1 MTHDGGCRFE
11 KLGRE
16 GRKIL
21 VKKRKDRCIFNVYA
35 LLVGIRIS
43 HARKKHA
50 NVPHWWRKPVNFAG
64 DKVPFRAPAEFAI

>member
-1 MTHDGGCRFE
+1 M
-11 KLGRE
+11 
-16 GRKIL
+16 